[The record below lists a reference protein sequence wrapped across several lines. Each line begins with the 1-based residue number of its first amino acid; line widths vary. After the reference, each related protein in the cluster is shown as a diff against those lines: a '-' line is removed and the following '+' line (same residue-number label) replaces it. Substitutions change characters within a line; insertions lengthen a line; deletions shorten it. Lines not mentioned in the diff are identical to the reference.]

1 MHSRF
6 RFYAT
11 YLDKLDLWEENVSF
25 HIPVLIIDP
34 SLYFIY
40 LCLTQ
45 LYFVVKYTELCAFNF
60 RPYGFFLSG
69 SL

>member
-1 MHSRF
+1 MQRIWINK
-6 RFYAT
+6 T
-11 YLDKLDLWEENVSF
+11 YRKSVCDLHFGF

-40 LCLTQ
+40 LRLTQ
-45 LYFVVKYTELCAFNF
+45 LYFVVKYTELCAFKF
-60 RPYGFFLSG
+60 RPYGLSLSG